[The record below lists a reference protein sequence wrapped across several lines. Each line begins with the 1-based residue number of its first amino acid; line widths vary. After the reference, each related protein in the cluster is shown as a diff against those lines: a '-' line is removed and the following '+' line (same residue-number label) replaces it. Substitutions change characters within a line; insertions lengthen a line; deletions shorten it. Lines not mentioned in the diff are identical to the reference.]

1 MSLFKPTKE
10 ENLLSTSPV
19 VTVPQD
25 NSPAPE
31 PEEVLEYIPVE
42 PVVEAV
48 TPIRSSPEVEPEPV
62 TFIPPVIEEEEVS
75 VAEPVVSVIEPSFED
90 ESKPIVETPES
101 ILAKIRTAG
110 KIQNNVPPTKL
121 QESKAQEPVRQ
132 FLPPEVLEVPNEPA
146 IPPLYAEP
154 KVSSIPSFIPPAE
167 PVIAK
172 IILEER
178 PKTKDGIK
186 SKGFLGGF
194 MKPVTREE
202 LEEKKRRF
210 EELQTE
216 KKAGESLV
224 DVDRTYREGLT
235 TLKDLLAPASLKFQ
249 SSHFEL
255 NGKFARSFFVLA
267 YPRFLSSNWLSFI
280 INAEGALDVSIFIY
294 PIDSETI
301 LKKLKSKV
309 GEIGSQMAINQEKG
323 MVRDPMLETA
333 YKDVESLRD
342 DLMQGTEKYFRV
354 ALYFTLYAS
363 DLKELDT
370 NSATLESAL
379 GSKLIVTKRALMQT
393 QGGFNSTL
401 PLGLDEL
408 DIANNMNTSPLSTT
422 FPFVS
427 SDLTSNDGILY
438 GINRHNNS
446 LILFDRFAMENAN
459 SVVFA
464 KSGAGKSYA
473 VKLEILRW
481 LMVGAEVIVI
491 DPENEY
497 KHLADA
503 VGGTYLNVSLNSDSR
518 INPFDLP
525 VAIEGE
531 DAADVLRS
539 AVVNLLGLFSLML
552 GKLSPT
558 EEAFMDKALWQ
569 TYAKKDITEKSDFKT
584 VEYPTMNDL
593 IEILNGMVGAES
605 LAQRLSKYTDGTFAG
620 LFNQPTNIVLNN
632 QLVVFSIRDLE
643 DQLRPIA
650 MYIVLGHIWNTVRSE
665 LKKRIL
671 VIDEA
676 WIMMQHED
684 SARFLFGMAKRA
696 RKYYLGVTTITQDV
710 ADFMASPY
718 GKPIVTN
725 SSIQLLLKQSP
736 AAINI
741 IAETFFLTEGEKYL
755 LLESEVG
762 EGIFFAGLKHAA
774 IKIYASYVEDQIIT
788 TDPKQLLQIEESE
801 KEGE

>member
-1 MSLFKPTKE
+1 MSLFSPKAE
-10 ENLLSTSPV
+10 E
-19 VTVPQD
+19 
-25 NSPAPE
+25 
-31 PEEVLEYIPVE
+31 
-42 PVVEAV
+42 
-48 TPIRSSPEVEPEPV
+48 
-62 TFIPPVIEEEEVS
+62 
-75 VAEPVVSVIEPSFED
+75 
-90 ESKPIVETPES
+90 
-101 ILAKIRTAG
+101 
-110 KIQNNVPPTKL
+110 IQEKK
-121 QESKAQEPVRQ
+121 QK
-132 FLPPEVLEVPNEPA
+132 
-146 IPPLYAEP
+146 
-154 KVSSIPSFIPPAE
+154 
-167 PVIAK
+167 
-172 IILEER
+172 LEEMESE
-178 PKTKDGIK
+178 TH
-186 SKGFLGGF
+186 
-194 MKPVTREE
+194 
-202 LEEKKRRF
+202 
-210 EELQTE
+210 
-216 KKAGESLV
+216 AAASLV
-224 DVDRTYREGLT
+224 DVEKTYREGLT
-235 TLKDLLAPASLKFQ
+235 TLKDLLAPAALKFEA
-249 SSHFEL
+249 SHFEL
-255 NGKFARSFFVLA
+255 NGKLARSFFVLT
-267 YPRFLSSNWLSFI
+267 YPRFLSSNWLSFV
-280 INAEGALDVSIFIY
+280 INAEGALDVSMFIY

-301 LKKLKSKV
+301 LKKLKDKV
-309 GEIGSQMAINQEKG
+309 GQIGSQITLQQEKG
-323 MVRDPMLETA
+323 MARDPMLETA
-333 YKDVESLRD
+333 YQDVEQLRD
-342 DLMQGTEKYFRV
+342 NLMQGTEKYYRV
-354 ALYFTLYAS
+354 ALYFTLYAN

-370 NSATLESAL
+370 FSATLESAL
-379 GSKLIVTKRALMQT
+379 GSRLIVTKRALMQT

-401 PLGLDEL
+401 PLGIDEL
-408 DIANNMNTSPLSTT
+408 DVSNNMNTGPLSTT

-473 VKLEILRW
+473 VKLEVLRW
-481 LMVGAEVIVI
+481 LMMGADVIII

-503 VGGTYLNVSLNSDSR
+503 VGGTYLSVSLNSDSR

-525 VAIEGE
+525 VAVEGE
-531 DAADVLRS
+531 DNKDVLRS
-539 AVVNLLGLFSLML
+539 SVVNLLGLFSLML
-552 GKLSPT
+552 GKLNPT
-558 EEAFMDKALWQ
+558 EEAFMDKAIWQ
-569 TYAKKDITEKSDFKT
+569 TYAKKDITENSDFKT

-605 LAQRLSKYTDGTFAG
+605 LAQRLSKYTEGTFAG
-620 LFNQPTNIVLNN
+620 LFNQPTNVILNN

-643 DQLRPIA
+643 EELRPIA
-650 MYIVLGHIWNTVRSE
+650 MYIVLGYIWNIVRSE

-725 SSIQLLLKQSP
+725 SSLQLLLKQSP

-755 LLESEVG
+755 LLESDVG

-788 TDPKQLLQIEESE
+788 TDPKQLLEIQDSQEQSN
-801 KEGE
+801 

>member
-1 MSLFKPTKE
+1 MSLFSPKPDDTNPLDDVVE
-10 ENLLSTSPV
+10 EPTSVVFEEPV
-19 VTVPQD
+19 K
-25 NSPAPE
+25 PE
-31 PEEVLEYIPVE
+31 PKPMFIAEPEVQQEIVEQE
-42 PVVEAV
+42 PVPEMVSLPARPTLRPKAHRPLPQPQVE
-48 TPIRSSPEVEPEPV
+48 PEVEEIPEVAPQPIKQRPIIDLRPKALPKRPAPKQPAPV
-62 TFIPPVIEEEEVS
+62 QVSIVGPQVKAKKHPVAVQDNKSSIFG
-75 VAEPVVSVIEPSFED
+75 SFFAP
-90 ESKPIVETPES
+90 KTPEE
-101 ILAKIRTAG
+101 IARRK
-110 KIQNNVPPTKL
+110 Q
-121 QESKAQEPVRQ
+121 Q
-132 FLPPEVLEVPNEPA
+132 LETLEKEKN
-146 IPPLYAEP
+146 
-154 KVSSIPSFIPPAE
+154 
-167 PVIAK
+167 IA
-172 IILEER
+172 R
-178 PKTKDGIK
+178 RVGDFDKTYK
-186 SKGFLGGF
+186 
-194 MKPVTREE
+194 
-202 LEEKKRRF
+202 
-210 EELQTE
+210 
-216 KKAGESLV
+216 
-224 DVDRTYREGLT
+224 EGLT
-235 TLKDLLAPASLKFQ
+235 TLRDLIAPASLKFD

-255 NGKFARSFFVLA
+255 NGKFCRSFFVLA

-280 INAEGALDVSIFIY
+280 IQAEGALDVSMFIY

-333 YKDVESLRD
+333 YSDVEGLRD
-342 DLMQGTEKYFRV
+342 ALIQGTERYFRF
-354 ALYFTLYAS
+354 ALYFTLYA
-363 DLKELDT
+363 DDVKELDK

-379 GSKLIVTKRALMQT
+379 GAKLIVTKRALMQT
-393 QGGFNSTL
+393 QDGFNSTL
-401 PLGLDEL
+401 PLGLDQL
-408 DIANNMNTSPLSTT
+408 DVGNNMNTSPLSTS

-427 SDLTSNDGILY
+427 SDLTGNDGILY

-473 VKLEILRW
+473 VKLEVLRS
-481 LMVGAEVIVI
+481 LMVGVEVIII

-503 VGGTYLNVSLNSDSR
+503 VGGTYLNVSLNSASR

-531 DAADVLRS
+531 ESGDVLRS

-552 GKLSPT
+552 GKLNPT
-558 EEAFMDKALWQ
+558 EEALMDKAIWQ
-569 TYAKKDITEKSDFKT
+569 TYAKKDISLNSDLKA

-593 IEILNGMVGAES
+593 IEILQGMVGAES
-605 LAQRLSKYTDGTFAG
+605 LAQRMSKYTEGTFAG
-620 LFNQPTNIVLNN
+620 LFNQPTNVVLNN
-632 QLVVFSIRDLE
+632 QLVIFSIRDLE
-643 DQLRPIA
+643 DELRPIA
-650 MYIVLGHIWNTVRSE
+650 MYIVLGYIWNVVRSE
-665 LKKRIL
+665 LKRRIL
-671 VIDEA
+671 VLDEA

-684 SARFLFGMAKRA
+684 SARFVFGMAKRA
-696 RKYYLGVTTITQDV
+696 RKYYLGLTTITQDV

-788 TDPKQLLQIEESE
+788 TDPKQLLEQEE
-801 KEGE
+801 EGKQE